1 MKPFALLTSAALA
14 CAFLAAPAAAATPPP
29 PRPMPTPVLPNK
41 PLHVQLQVE
50 VNKYGQVVRVMHG
63 NLSGDRPFDIM
74 VLGNAMQMWIRH
86 PDGSAQS
93 GLYRVNYDYDPHTRN
108 VSRAPSLIKPGGNW
122 ANSPGAATL
131 IVKDAKRQTAA
142 LEKRLRA
149 DEAARKAK
157 EAKNLPDINAAVKR
171 AMAKPKPTPQP

>member
-1 MKPFALLTSAALA
+1 MKRNPLLIAAALA
-14 CAFLAAPAAAATPPP
+14 CAFLPAPVPAATQPA
-29 PRPMPTPVLPNK
+29 PRAMPTPNLPKK

-50 VNKYGQVVRVMHG
+50 VNKRGQVVRVLHG

-74 VLGNAMQMWIRH
+74 ALGNAMQMWIRR
-86 PDGSAQS
+86 PDGSAQA
-93 GLYRVNYDYDPHTRN
+93 GLYRVSYDYNPGTRN
-108 VSRAPSLIKPGGNW
+108 VSRVPALIKTGGNW
-122 ANSPGAATL
+122 ANSPGAATV

-149 DEAARKAK
+149 EQAAKKAK

-171 AMAKPKPTPQP
+171 AMTKPTPRP